1 MVKMFLQES
10 KSSSWSNT
18 KLQSSIVLAS
28 YLAAWGYLLA
38 ILDAVYW
45 DDWVFVGDP
54 IAVNNHFLQAGA
66 PWGTWFHT
74 FFGYSPSTYRLI
86 TFFSFLVVSLCFLGI
101 LRRAPKFFQLSQT
114 QILFAS
120 IVFATVPLNV
130 ARVSGN
136 VVFYS
141 LSAGFFFLAWY
152 LWVRF
157 DKSSITSSF
166 VIFILFSLSF
176 FTNSLLVF
184 FAAPFLHKL
193 ALEGQNNK
201 VQGLRALLFK
211 GLIFGSL
218 PFIWFAVFSLLK
230 PRPFGFYAGYNSFL
244 VTGPTIILGLILATL
259 MCCLFWL
266 FLKTQSDAE
275 SLRISRASASGV
287 LSQFLLGLL
296 LVALAL
302 FPYFVVGHFPPYT
315 EWMTRDEL
323 LLPSGLGVLAAASF
337 GGLNKLSYF
346 LGKSF
351 AIVVLL
357 FSFLT
362 TMFFGMWSV
371 VDWSK
376 QKVLLE
382 YWGSSQAV
390 SDAGLVI
397 VSDKSHAL
405 NLFERKYRFYEWSGQ
420 VRVSAGS
427 FGPYALGDSESDL
440 AGLESGFLRDYSML
454 GSGPSPIS
462 PEDYLFVSI
471 TTNCD
476 WPFEVLSL
484 GIDNCISIEE
494 KVVPFGD

>member
-1 MVKMFLQES
+1 MLQEFRRRP
-10 KSSSWSNT
+10 WSNP

-28 YLAAWGYLLA
+28 YFAAWGYLLT

-66 PWGTWFHT
+66 PWSTWFHT
-74 FFGYSPSTYRLI
+74 FFGYSPSTYKLI

-130 ARVSGN
+130 ARVSGI
-136 VVFYS
+136 VVIYS
-141 LSAGFFFLAWY
+141 LSVGFFFLAWY
-152 LWVRF
+152 LWVR
-157 DKSSITSSF
+157 DKGNSITSSL

-184 FAAPFLHKL
+184 FAAPFLHKM
-193 ALEGQNNK
+193 ALERQRLK
-201 VQGLRALLFK
+201 ALGLSVLLIK

-218 PFIWFAVFSLLK
+218 PFIWFTLFLLLK
-230 PRPFGFYAGYNSFL
+230 PTPFGFYEGYNNLL

-259 MCCLFWL
+259 MCCLVWF
-266 FLKTQSDAE
+266 FLRAQPNADNS
-275 SLRISRASASGV
+275 RISRAWAAGV
-287 LSQFLLGLL
+287 PAQFLLGLL
-296 LVALAL
+296 LVSLAL

-337 GGLNKLSYF
+337 GALNKLSYF

-397 VSDKSHAL
+397 VSDKSRAL
-405 NLFERKYRFYEWSGQ
+405 NLFERNYRFYEWSGQ
-420 VRVSAGS
+420 VRVSVGT
-427 FGPYALGDSESDL
+427 FGPYALGNTESDL
-440 AGLESGFLRDYSML
+440 AGLKSGFLRDYSLL
-454 GSGPSPIS
+454 GSGPIPTSN
-462 PEDYLFVSI
+462 EDYLLISI
-471 TTNCD
+471 STNCD
-476 WPFEVLSL
+476 GPLEALSL
-484 GIDNCISIEE
+484 GVVNCISIEE
-494 KVVPFGD
+494 KVISR